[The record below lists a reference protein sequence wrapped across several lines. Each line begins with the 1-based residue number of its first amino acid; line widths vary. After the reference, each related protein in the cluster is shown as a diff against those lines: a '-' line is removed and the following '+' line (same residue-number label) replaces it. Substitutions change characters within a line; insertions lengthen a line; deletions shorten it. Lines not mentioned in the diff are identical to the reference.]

1 MLSDEMTTGSVTSS
15 DAHKR
20 VFAQRSHAWNILQPR
35 FKEAFLEVS
44 PLLQF
49 LHFFILVWET
59 LGAILVASG
68 PLT

>member
-44 PLLQF
+44 PLF
-49 LHFFILVWET
+49 LFHSLVENIGCDPGCEWA
-59 LGAILVASG
+59 LI
-68 PLT
+68 